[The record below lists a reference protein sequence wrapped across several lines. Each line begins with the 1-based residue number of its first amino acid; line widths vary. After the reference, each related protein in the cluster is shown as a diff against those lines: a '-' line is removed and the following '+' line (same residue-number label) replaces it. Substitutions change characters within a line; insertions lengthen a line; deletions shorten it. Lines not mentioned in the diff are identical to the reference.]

1 MRTRVL
7 TALRSAA
14 LAALAVAFLA
24 AAQGEA
30 RADTVVI
37 AGNTFGN
44 LATATMTTSFNPSTN
59 TFTFTIQNT
68 SPFDARI
75 TSIGFDLQAG
85 DFTDGNLSG
94 IDGFTAANVG
104 AFTFRD
110 TALGDVSLFPDAVLD
125 FGFTTGSSGMFNGG
139 SSNLGI
145 APGQSL
151 TFSVSGSAFAGLSEQ
166 QIANAVF
173 LRFQRV
179 GDTALS
185 DAPRDT
191 GTPVPEPVSLL
202 LFGTG
207 LAGAAASVRRRR
219 QQARSPNTCADN

>member
-1 MRTRVL
+1 MRTRIL
-7 TALRSAA
+7 TLAKHAA
-14 LAALAVAFLA
+14 LVLSFLA
-24 AAQGEA
+24 AAQVEA
-30 RADTVVI
+30 RADTISLV
-37 AGNTFGN
+37 GNMFGN
-44 LATATMTTSFNPSTN
+44 LATATMTTSFNAQTN

-75 TSIGFDLQAG
+75 TSIGFDLRAG
-85 DFTDGNLSG
+85 DFTDGDLSG
-94 IDGFTAANVG
+94 LDGFAGANVG

-110 TALGDVSLFPDAVLD
+110 TPLGDVGLFPDAVLD

-145 APGQSL
+145 GPGQSL
-151 TFSVSGSAFAGLSEQ
+151 TFTVSGAAFQGMTEQ

-179 GDTALS
+179 GDTAFS
-185 DAPRDT
+185 DSPRDT
-191 GTPVPEPVSLL
+191 ATPVPEPLTLL

-207 LAGAAASVRRRR
+207 LAGVAANARRR
-219 QQARSPNTCADN
+219 QRPPG